1 MHKPV
6 FEGLVIDETGKTLST
21 TYIGDEPVY
30 VIDDAGFKRHIPA
43 EQIDRAVLKSMQEQ
57 LAGNEDL
64 IAEQSAQMMGQDD
77 LFTRAMIINQLKNL
91 DKHFDQLLEIGIPA
105 EARAYLGMM
114 GFKVIVNLHG
124 EVIHVVQPSAPA
136 DGGGEGGED

>member
-77 LFTRAMIINQLKNL
+77 LFTRA
-91 DKHFDQLLEIGIPA
+91 
-105 EARAYLGMM
+105 
-114 GFKVIVNLHG
+114 
-124 EVIHVVQPSAPA
+124 
-136 DGGGEGGED
+136 